1 MSDIYDVIL
10 HPDAVLKQVSSPIS
24 NINDD
29 IRRQGEKML
38 DTMYAARGIG
48 LAANQVNI
56 TNRMFVMDVD
66 PASWVY
72 ANPNA
77 KVLEIESVHREK
89 KDDDKDAP
97 EESHAIIMIN
107 PEIVK
112 ASEQKSVCLEGC
124 LSLPQQFADVER
136 PAHVVVSYLDVAGNR
151 QEMEASGLVSHCIQH
166 ELDHLN
172 GVLFIDY
179 LSRLKRNTLVRKLE
193 KYKKAEGLL

>member
-1 MSDIYDVIL
+1 MTDIYDIIY
-10 HPDAVLKQVSSPIS
+10 HPDPVLRKVAQPIDKMDAS
-24 NINDD
+24 VKA
-29 IRRQGEKML
+29 QAEKML
-38 DTMYAARGIG
+38 ATMYAARGIG

-66 PASWVY
+66 PHSWAYRNDKAS
-72 ANPNA
+72 
-77 KVLEIESVHREK
+77 VLEVESTHRNHDEE
-89 KDDDKDAP
+89 AEP
-97 EESHAIIMIN
+97 ESHAIVMIN

-112 ASEQKSVCLEGC
+112 ESEQKSVCLEGC

-136 PAHVVVSYLDVAGNR
+136 PAHVVVSYVDMDGHK
-151 QEMEASGLVSHCIQH
+151 QEMKASGLVSHCVQH

-193 KYKKAEGLL
+193 KYKKSEGLL